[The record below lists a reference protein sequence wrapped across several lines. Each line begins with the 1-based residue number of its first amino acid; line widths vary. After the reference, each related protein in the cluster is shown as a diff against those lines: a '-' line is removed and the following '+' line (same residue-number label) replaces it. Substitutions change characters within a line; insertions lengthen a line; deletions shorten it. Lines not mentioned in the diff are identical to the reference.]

1 MNRLIPATLAA
12 LAILIPPATAG
23 EVADMAAS
31 AEQQAAKGDHGAA
44 IQTMRKALLKVWSQS
59 KLGVN
64 NPNFVARKASGY
76 GIFDA
81 RPDNVFKQGEKILV
95 YVEPVGYK
103 WNQENGIYRSNLTAD
118 VQLKSADGKVLGG
131 QEGFGQFNLASRVQ
145 NTEYYISLTYSFT
158 GVAPGKYIV
167 GTILHDKIGGSSTS
181 FDLPFEIK

>member
-1 MNRLIPATLAA
+1 MNRLILATFAA
-12 LAILIPPATAG
+12 MAMLTPPASAG

-31 AEQQAAKGDHGAA
+31 AEKQAAKGDHAAA
-44 IQTMRKALLKVWSQS
+44 IQTMRQALLKVWSQS
-59 KLGVN
+59 KLAVK

-81 RPDNVFKQGEKILV
+81 RPSNVFNTGEKILV

-103 WNQENGIYRSNLTAD
+103 WSEKDGIFRSNLTAD

-167 GTILHDKIGGSSTS
+167 GTILHDKIGGTSTS